1 MFLNNSELFTLHQVE
16 SLLMFNEDLLSK
28 DLLNEYKVILNKLDK
43 QKEKR
48 NSANSKRIAEK
59 RKKDRTYAQSIEK
72 KKRMLCL

>member
-16 SLLMFNEDLLSK
+16 SLLMINEDLLSK